1 MVRMKLFGMAVLNI
15 GLVVLLLVGCSK
27 QAPVRRV
34 PAKAKINCE
43 CVESSFANNKADV
56 TLQYTNTGGDTGQV
70 YYLDVLMTVRND
82 LTGEICFTAQKKQSG
97 MMLFVPAGQT
107 VTERYQFS
115 GEGTDCGTNYTQKV
129 STNIS
134 FYED

>member
-1 MVRMKLFGMAVLNI
+1 MKFFGMTVLSV
-15 GLVVLLLVGCSK
+15 GVAALLLAGCAK
-27 QAPVRRV
+27 QAPVRPAA

-43 CVESSFANNKADV
+43 CVESSFADNKANV

-82 LTGEICFTAQKKQSG
+82 LTGETCFTAQKKQSG
-97 MMLFVPAGQT
+97 MTLLVPAGQT

-115 GEGTDCGTNYTQKV
+115 GEGIGCGANYTQRV

-134 FYED
+134 YYED